1 MGWSFSGRYRIW
13 QSHRHNHNFD
23 RKSNYS
29 LSRSEQP
36 DPVSR
41 TTTMDSTELVSLV
54 PNLFGTIAIH
64 APNSDRPFRSLTA
77 GMRQLNQT
85 HPHGAAAADPK
96 YELGF

>member
-1 MGWSFSGRYRIW
+1 
-13 QSHRHNHNFD
+13 
-23 RKSNYS
+23 
-29 LSRSEQP
+29 
-36 DPVSR
+36 
-41 TTTMDSTELVSLV
+41 MDSTELVSLV